1 MTRAVLTASCL
12 IAVVAAGACRRQ
24 PAQAATRSPQHV
36 DSLIPRDVEVARFR
50 AGLEPPRELSNG
62 APSRD
67 VLVLRYV
74 DALERSD
81 TAALMALVLTRA
93 EFAYLYYPTNPQG
106 RPPYDLSPGL
116 MWFMMQESTNKGSR
130 RALDERGG
138 HPLGYVGYSCDV
150 RPSHEGDNVVW
161 GPCAVRRQ
169 TATGTIEERLF
180 GLILER
186 HDQFKFVTLA
196 NKL

>member
-1 MTRAVLTASCL
+1 M
-12 IAVVAAGACRRQ
+12 
-24 PAQAATRSPQHV
+24 
-36 DSLIPRDVEVARFR
+36 PREVEVARFR
-50 AGLEPPRELSNG
+50 AGLEPPPDLSGG

-67 VLVLRYV
+67 ALVRRYV
-74 DALERSD
+74 QALEQSD
-81 TAALMALVLTRA
+81 TAALAALVITRA

-116 MWFMMQESTNKGSR
+116 MWFMTQESSNKGLR

-138 HPLGYVGYSCDV
+138 RKLGYIGYSCDAN
-150 RPSHEGDNVVW
+150 PSREGENVVW
-161 GPCAVRRQ
+161 GPCIVRRH

-180 GLILER
+180 GLILQR
-186 HDQFKFVTLA
+186 HDRFKFVTLA